1 VQTKAS
7 VGVLSGLILKLAGN
21 EIYAAKYNKGVKR
34 TDEITNWYFKVYSI
48 LSNASTLTNEVAA
61 NEVKNEPINPK
72 AEMING

>member
-34 TDEITNWYFKVYSI
+34 TDEITN
-48 LSNASTLTNEVAA
+48 
-61 NEVKNEPINPK
+61 
-72 AEMING
+72 